1 MARQDEETEAENT
14 PAAGHNKIVVIAVAM
29 VVSAA
34 IIGGGLFWGLKG
46 HSAPAG
52 GEAGTEKKAEPVVK
66 KEMPVIYPLEAF
78 IVNIGDGRDMR
89 YLKVKV
95 ELETALSAENA
106 KKELDPY
113 LPRLRD
119 SVLVLL
125 TTKTIQDVQDLPGKN
140 RLREEILAA
149 AKKTMPSGRSAV
161 STLPTSLCSDPI
173 REGTM
178 EKILNKE
185 EIEALLAA
193 VADGSLDP
201 DKELARERGG
211 VANYDLFS
219 SAAHKGLVP
228 NLDIV
233 YDSFIRYHRVS
244 MSNQLRKLVEIRK
257 VGARPYK
264 FDDFLMTLPS
274 PVCMGIYK
282 IEPLKGASLLAMDNN
297 LVFAILESVL
307 GGTGTTCNPD
317 SKRSFTSIE
326 LRIMQKFVKS
336 ALLDMEKAWAPLY
349 PTKMSLLRMDIN
361 PRLVNIVPPEY
372 QVITMELKY
381 RSRTSPEAWSV
392 PFPT

>member
-1 MARQDEETEAENT
+1 
-14 PAAGHNKIVVIAVAM
+14 
-29 VVSAA
+29 
-34 IIGGGLFWGLKG
+34 
-46 HSAPAG
+46 
-52 GEAGTEKKAEPVVK
+52 
-66 KEMPVIYPLEAF
+66 
-78 IVNIGDGRDMR
+78 
-89 YLKVKV
+89 
-95 ELETALSAENA
+95 
-106 KKELDPY
+106 
-113 LPRLRD
+113 
-119 SVLVLL
+119 
-125 TTKTIQDVQDLPGKN
+125 
-140 RLREEILAA
+140 
-149 AKKTMPSGRSAV
+149 
-161 STLPTSLCSDPI
+161 
-173 REGTM
+173 M

-336 ALLDMEKAWAPLY
+336 ALLDMEKAWAPLH

-372 QVITMELKY
+372 QVITMELEIQIENITGSMVCAVPYMTIEPIREKLKNGVQFDMVGVD
-381 RSRTSPEAWSV
+381 PKWSQRLSAELSEV
-392 PFPT
+392 PLEVAVEMGHAAITLRELLHLEPGDTIMLDKDIRNDLQVTVGGIKKFLGIPGVQGGNKAVQITRCNREVEL